1 MWGARRSGAARF
13 AGSTSVLFDSLIKPS
28 LRMTQILGY
37 GAIVSCVAVGLYL
50 SLLLREKGD
59 HEVVDEES
67 TSTTIKNLKMT
78 PHPSAFGCHLSRCGS
93 VTLGL

>member
-1 MWGARRSGAARF
+1 MRSKLGTERSEVCLASSR
-13 AGSTSVLFDSLIKPS
+13 SI
-28 LRMTQILGY
+28 QI
-37 GAIVSCVAVGLYL
+37 CTAVGLYL

-67 TSTTIKNLKMT
+67 TSSIIKCQKMT